1 MALIRQ
7 QSAPTAATPTTLY
20 TATNPT
26 VVSSITVS
34 NRSTVVDTFKIS
46 LRALG
51 ASLADSHVLLP
62 DVAIGGNDMFA
73 FTGGV
78 TMLATDVIEVTS
90 TNGTSTFQLFG
101 KEI

>member
-7 QSAPTAATPTTLY
+7 QLAPAAATPSTLY

-34 NRSTVVDTFKIS
+34 NRSVTEDEFSIS
-46 LRALG
+46 IRALG
-51 ASLADSHVLLP
+51 ASLVDAHKLHIDVVLSG
-62 DVAIGGNDMFA
+62 VDMYA

-78 TMLATDVIEVTS
+78 TLLATDIVEVTS